1 MRYRN
6 LKYDIYVISN
16 KIGHHSEH
24 SGYNRLIDY
33 LDPLTKQIVVE
44 EAGYSAQMIYH
55 MIRKNIG
62 KDWYSPR
69 SLRAEARILKNCF
82 HSGKA
87 LYHFM
92 YGEDDFRYAG
102 WAKRINKDIRIVST
116 YHQPPAIF
124 ETVVRSRK
132 HMKSLD
138 AIIALGS
145 NQVPFFEDLLG
156 AEHIFLVPH
165 GIDTDFFRPSNKL
178 TEPKKRKTCLF
189 VGQWLRDFRCLRDVI
204 RIIADKNT
212 NILFEI
218 ITPESN
224 RKELD
229 DLDTIKIEFNV
240 SENSLLTSYQNADIM
255 VLPLTDCTANNSIL
269 EAMAS
274 GLPLVT
280 TDIGGI
286 RDYVNETCA
295 FLTPQGDA
303 ETMASKVLLLAEDEA
318 LRLQLSVAAREK
330 AVGEFAWTIVA
341 NRISEVY
348 KIIAET

>member
-6 LKYDIYVISN
+6 LKYDTYVISN

-33 LDPLTKQIVVE
+33 LDPSTKQIMVD
-44 EAGYSAQMIYH
+44 EAGYSTLMIYGL
-55 MIRKNIG
+55 MRGSFG
-62 KDWYSPR
+62 KAWYSPR
-69 SLRAEARILKNCF
+69 SLKAEASILKNCL

-102 WAKRINKDIRIVST
+102 WGKRINRKMRIVST

-124 ETVVRSRK
+124 ETVVHNTK
-132 HMKSLD
+132 HVKSLD

-145 NQVPFFEDLLG
+145 NQVPYFKDLLG
-156 AEHIFLVPH
+156 TEHIFLVPH
-165 GIDTDFFRPSNKL
+165 GIDTDFFRPATKF
-178 TEPKKRKTCLF
+178 TGPKNRRTCLF
-189 VGQWLRDFRCLRDVI
+189 VGQWLRDFQCLRNMI
-204 RIIADKNT
+204 RIIADKDK
-212 NILFEI
+212 NIFFKI
-218 ITPESN
+218 ITPESS

-229 DLDTIKIEFNV
+229 DLDTIKIESNV
-240 SENSLLTSYQNADIM
+240 SEGSLLTSYQNADIM

-280 TDIGGI
+280 TDTGGI
-286 RDYVNETCA
+286 RDYVNDTCA
-295 FLTPQGDA
+295 FLTPKGDA
-303 ETMASKVLLLAEDEA
+303 ETMASKVMLLAEDEA
-318 LRLQLSVAAREK
+318 LRLQMSVAAREK
-330 AVGEFAWTIVA
+330 AIREFTWKIVA
-341 NRISEVY
+341 DKISEVY
-348 KIIAET
+348 RIIAEA